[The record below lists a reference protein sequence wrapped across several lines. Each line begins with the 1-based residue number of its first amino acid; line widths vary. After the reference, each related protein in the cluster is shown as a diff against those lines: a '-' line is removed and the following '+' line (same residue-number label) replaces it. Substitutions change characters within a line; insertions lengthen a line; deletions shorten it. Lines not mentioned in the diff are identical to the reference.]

1 MKKFTFFSNI
11 LTGFSKRLKNLIL
24 NPFKE
29 VGISRSKIVIL
40 KHQASGKIRQ
50 QRLLGNSVFFY
61 NPQELIHGLR
71 EIFVEK
77 IYRVS
82 LPDNPYIIDCGANI
96 GLSVLY
102 FKNLFPD
109 AEILAFEPDERNFF
123 LLEKNIRSFNLSNIG
138 LRKEAVWNEDTW
150 LNFTEEASMSSK
162 IEMNGSGSKKVKASR
177 LRDFLNRKVDFL
189 KIDIE
194 GAEYTVL
201 CDIADKLKNVDN
213 MFIEYH
219 GNYDQQIE
227 LTKLFVILTENNFNY
242 YIKEALSVYNHPFNQ
257 EKNNKI
263 VYDIQ
268 LNIFCH
274 KNKASAIIKNP

>member
-1 MKKFTFFSNI
+1 MQNSSFIGNFLSGLKKKLHI
-11 LTGFSKRLKNLIL
+11 LCTNSYAT
-24 NPFKE
+24 
-29 VGISRSKIVIL
+29 VGISKIKHKIL
-40 KHQASGKIRQ
+40 KHLPPGKIRGHKM
-50 QRLLGNSVFFY
+50 LNASFFY
-61 NPQELIHGLR
+61 QNPQEFLHGIK
-71 EIFVEK
+71 EIFIEK
-77 IYRVS
+77 IYKVS

-102 FKNLFPD
+102 FKNIFPD
-109 AEILAFEPDERNFF
+109 AEILAFEPDERNFS

-150 LNFTEEASMSSK
+150 INFTEEASMSSK

-242 YIKEALSVYNHPFNQ
+242 YIKEALSVYNHPFIQ